1 MENFQGTIMPYV
13 IDYGLNIIFAML
25 ILIVGWMVANWV
37 QKKIQRKGEQSE
49 KLDNT
54 LTKLFAQTAKI
65 LIMVFVLIAVLG
77 QFGIQTASLIAVLG
91 ALGLAVGL
99 AWDGVLA
106 DFAAGIM
113 ILVTRPFVVGD
124 TIDCGSANG
133 VVDEIG
139 VTVTQMH
146 TFDNLKMYV
155 PNSEIWGNVITNYA
169 TNDNRRVDMTIGFGY
184 DDDIDATYRVIKDV
198 LANDERILDDPEPQI
213 AISELGGSS
222 VNMIVRPWTTKEN
235 YWPLKFDLT
244 EKIKKRFDEEG
255 INFPYPSQDVYF
267 HNQNEE

>member
-1 MENFQGTIMPYV
+1 MEDFIDQSMPY
-13 IDYGLNIIFAML
+13 IIEYGLKAIIAIVLL
-25 ILIVGWMVANWV
+25 IIGWTLAKWV
-37 QKKIQRKGEQSE
+37 KKKINQKGAASE
-49 KLDNT
+49 RLDDT
-54 LTKLFAQTAKI
+54 LTKVFAQTAKI
-65 LIMVFVLIAVLG
+65 LILAFTVLIVLG
-77 QFGIQTASLIAVLG
+77 QVGIETASFIAVFG
-91 ALGLAVGL
+91 ALGLAIGM

-113 ILVTRPFVVGD
+113 ILVTRPFKVGD

-139 VTVTQMH
+139 ITVTQMH

-169 TNDNRRVDMTIGFGY
+169 TNDIRRVDMTIGFGY
-184 DDDIDATYRVIKDV
+184 DDDIDAAYRVIKEV
-198 LANDERILDDPEPQI
+198 LSEDDRILDDPQPQI

-222 VNMIVRPWTTKEN
+222 VNMIVRPWTAKEN

-255 INFPYPSQDVYF
+255 INFPYPSQDVYL
-267 HNQNEE
+267 HNQE